1 MSKSSVTKLTASLV
15 AKDKLQQAEAEKF
28 IKAMFD
34 VANTGLQADKLLKMR
49 WLGTFKVQATKDRES
64 IDVNTGERIL
74 IEGRDKICF
83 TPDNVLKDIVNKP
96 FAQFE
101 TVILNDDIDFSGID
115 EKYEETEDIN
125 AIKEEAQ
132 NMAENTEKK
141 NCDEKNIQDE
151 NNIKSEKDSDN
162 TVLFFE
168 SSVTPQQTVSDQ
180 VVVIGAKTTEQE
192 FQADTTPIIP
202 QTAKETATIEE
213 DISENDIL
221 EEPGTVASETSH
233 TQGHIPRYFIVAV
246 VLFAIIAIGGFAW
259 FSFSYQQMSA
269 RCEQLALQLEGLK
282 YHKHAATAPPP
293 STSSQQVAHRDSDS
307 LKMAMKQ
314 KEDSVRMLQASKAI
328 EQVSKETTK
337 TYDSDIRIKTGAYRI
352 VGTAQ
357 TITVKKGQTLSSIS
371 KSYLGPG
378 MDCYVEAYN
387 EITEV
392 KEGQKIKIPK
402 LEIKKRKQ

>member
-115 EKYEETEDIN
+115 EKYEETEDFN
-125 AIKEEAQ
+125 AIKEEGL
-132 NMAENTEKK
+132 NMVENTEKE
-141 NCDEKNIQDE
+141 NCVEKNVQD
-151 NNIKSEKDSDN
+151 EKDSDN
-162 TVLFFE
+162 TVLFFD
-168 SSVTPQQTVSDQ
+168 SLVTPQQTVSDQ

-192 FQADTTPIIP
+192 FLADATPIIP
-202 QTAKETATIEE
+202 QTVKETATIEE
-213 DISENDIL
+213 DISENDTL

-233 TQGHIPRYFIVAV
+233 TQGHILRYFIVAV

-282 YHKHAATAPPP
+282 YHKHAATAPLP
-293 STSSQQVAHRDSDS
+293 SASSKQIAAHRDSDS

-328 EQVSKETTK
+328 EQVSKETPK

-357 TITVKKGQTLSSIS
+357 TITVKHGQTLSSIS